1 MLRTFLTGL
10 DFLIPLLTSILVIN
24 SYYSALL
31 NMQSIRISVLRHVRV
46 SGSAESWLLAEK
58 QNVLKQLSRQ
68 MCSSTV
74 TCPDQIMDRV
84 IGLVKKFDKI
94 DASKVTETADFQ
106 KDLSLDSLDRVELV
120 MAFEQEF
127 SLDIPD
133 EKADKLTCCADVAKY
148 IVSGAEQ
155 KVVEES

>member
-1 MLRTFLTGL
+1 
-10 DFLIPLLTSILVIN
+10 
-24 SYYSALL
+24 
-31 NMQSIRISVLRHVRV
+31 MQSIKIAILWHVR
-46 SGSAESWLLAEK
+46 GRRSADTVFTV
-58 QNVLKQLSRQ
+58 NGNMLKRLSNQ
-68 MCSSTV
+68 MCTSTGNN
-74 TCPDQIMDRV
+74 TDQIMGRV

-106 KDLSLDSLDRVELV
+106 KDLNLDSLDRVELV

-127 SLDIPD
+127 SIEIPD

-155 KVVEES
+155 KP